1 MKRCVTFQCRAADT
15 LKNKILPRLSV
26 PCRDTEVMTM
36 KSITGFETQVLALVD
51 QCGGSRVDLSGT
63 RFNAEA
69 KAAAR
74 ECLRKGL
81 LCGEPSAL
89 NITEAGQAAMK
100 RRLQAPQRFHRVALA
115 CER

>member
-1 MKRCVTFQCRAADT
+1 MK
-15 LKNKILPRLSV
+15 P
-26 PCRDTEVMTM
+26 
-36 KSITGFETQVLALVD
+36 ITGFETQVLALVD
-51 QCGGSRVDLSGT
+51 HCGGSRVDLSGT

-89 NITEAGQAAMK
+89 DITEAGQAAMK
-100 RRLQAPQRFHRVALA
+100 RRCEAARQSYRSQAMATR
-115 CER
+115 